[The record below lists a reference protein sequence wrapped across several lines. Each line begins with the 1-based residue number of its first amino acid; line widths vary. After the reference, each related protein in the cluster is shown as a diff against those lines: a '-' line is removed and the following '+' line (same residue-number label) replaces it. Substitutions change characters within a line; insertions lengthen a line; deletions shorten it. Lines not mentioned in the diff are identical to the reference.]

1 LRLHAVV
8 YLVSVPK
15 MMFMSDTTRS
25 RMHLCLLIDPIE
37 LSRLVRLN
45 LLRLEPEGDLLLR
58 ALNTVRA
65 VADVAADIDG
75 IVTTDGTRGGGKRVG
90 SAEDAAAGLA
100 SIAALPDHGDNGTA
114 EHVGDKALE
123 ERLVGE
129 VLVVLLEVLLGRRDH
144 LQGDQLVATLLE
156 TLDDVANKAAL
167 NAIRLNSNES
177 LLGGHDCGL

>member
-1 LRLHAVV
+1 MLRLHAVV

-90 SAEDAAAGLA
+90 SAEDACGMVSYGMLRLKIALTAAGLA

-144 LQGDQLVATLLE
+144 LQG
-156 TLDDVANKAAL
+156 
-167 NAIRLNSNES
+167 
-177 LLGGHDCGL
+177 

>member
-1 LRLHAVV
+1 MSMLRLHAVV

-45 LLRLEPEGDLLLR
+45 LLRIEPEGDLLLR

-114 EHVGDKALE
+114 EHVGDKAL
-123 ERLVGE
+123 
-129 VLVVLLEVLLGRRDH
+129 VVLLEVLLGRRDH